1 MITCEECKKREVC
14 CTCGKQVC
22 RVHRTELK
30 VCKIVGYYSE
40 GGEFVCEKCHEKQIR
55 SPILPEIDK
64 AIVDKKCLEDFHS
77 TSCCEIVEKDI
88 TFLVVIP
95 TSSFK
100 SSNCSYLL
108 MLNKA

>member
-1 MITCEECKKREVC
+1 MITCDECKKREKC
-14 CTCGKQVC
+14 CACGKQVC

-77 TSCCEIVEKDI
+77 TSCCEIVEKDT
-88 TFLVVIP
+88 TFIVVKP

-108 MLNKA
+108 MPNKA